1 MPETGKVL
9 QKRFLDVITEAADG
23 QTHPL
28 SPKRACASIEAHSSC
43 LDQGREIPLDA
54 KQRA

>member
-28 SPKRACASIEAHSSC
+28 SPSTEAHSSC